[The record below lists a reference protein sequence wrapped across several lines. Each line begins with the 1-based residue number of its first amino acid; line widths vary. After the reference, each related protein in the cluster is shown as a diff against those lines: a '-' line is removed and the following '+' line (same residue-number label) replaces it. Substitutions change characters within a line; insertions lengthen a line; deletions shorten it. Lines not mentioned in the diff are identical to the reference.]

1 MALLRGM
8 GLTRLLKLGS
18 VVSLRGWHMIFTVD
32 EANNLIPWLSEVFES
47 IEPLQLK
54 VENLAFEMAM
64 LKQRVSSNGGSS
76 VEDEVKNLESL
87 INENTQRIKTA
98 ITEVLDRGIIENTS
112 RPAWSASRPV
122 RCRETVARS
131 DADIQAGRTHS

>member
-1 MALLRGM
+1 
-8 GLTRLLKLGS
+8 
-18 VVSLRGWHMIFTVD
+18 MIFTVD

-76 VEDEVKNLESL
+76 VEDEVKNLDSL

-98 ITEVLDRGIIENTS
+98 ITEVLDKGIIVRSIPEGLVDFPHILDGREVYLCWIRGESGIDYYHETNTGY
-112 RPAWSASRPV
+112 RDRQPL
-122 RCRETVARS
+122 
-131 DADIQAGRTHS
+131 